1 MRFRL
6 FRIPLIALI
15 CLACFPFSGAAAEIK
30 CETVYTSDSPLLCA
44 VGGQGILLSRDGA
57 LLLYPENAREA
68 TEIARAGHI
77 VSVAAD
83 NREDLFYY
91 LTEEDGVQA
100 LHTVTGSGASYG
112 AAASLPEG
120 QSILQMDADGGRL
133 YALNGEGVLY
143 SVFSYGSG
151 ADMTEI
157 KANGWQN
164 GGISA
169 FSVYDGLLAVYRPEN
184 ETLSILRLGDEITLL
199 QSAHIPAAASVQAV
213 QTADGQLYAFVLA
226 EADGVQALLRVS
238 MVDGRT
244 ETLDTNLPKD
254 CAGLRRDRTKLYALG
269 KGGTALYALPLQ
281 SLTGAAETPTL
292 TFVNVLSTGE
302 RFERAAALFHE
313 KYPDVELVRR
323 TVDDMETLATE
334 MMAGSA
340 DVDLLAVQESA
351 MFVSSGMML
360 RAGALLDL
368 NQFDSLTALKAQ
380 YRDIWGWTTLDGRWF
395 GVPESP
401 CCPLWKVNTALAE
414 AIGWEIPEGRWT
426 WADFEAL
433 SEQVRAYNQSAERPI
448 VLLKDD
454 GGPLPYFLTEYQAN
468 HVDIPA
474 GKADYNTGA
483 YVGILTLWQDLCQ
496 SGLIDVPLRPV
507 YSREA
512 LLTASP
518 NGMPVL
524 LSQMGSDRYILPP
537 TETETS
543 LYPVYDVGFLVLN
556 ANTRHLEEAV
566 YFLACYLSPEAE
578 RTRISEHTGR
588 WLRDGSGYTDY
599 SRWAQGTSPENE
611 AAWYYALEH
620 STPEMYLLDISR
632 QQFWT
637 LMPGLLDG
645 SVTPERFAEITQQLA
660 DMAFGG

>member
-1 MRFRL
+1 M
-6 FRIPLIALI
+6 LI
-15 CLACFPFSGAAAEIK
+15 CLAFFPFSGAAAEIK
-30 CETVYTSDSPLLCA
+30 CETVYTSGSPLLCA
-44 VGGQGILLSRDGA
+44 VGGQGVLFSRDGV

-68 TEIARAGHI
+68 AEIARAGHI

-100 LHTVTGSGASYG
+100 LYTVTGSGASYG
-112 AAASLPEG
+112 DAVPLPEG
-120 QSILQMDADGGRL
+120 QRILQLDADGGRL
-133 YALNGEGVLY
+133 YALNEAGVLY
-143 SVFSYGSG
+143 SVFPYGSG
-151 ADMTEI
+151 ADMMEI
-157 KANGWQN
+157 RADGWQN
-164 GGISA
+164 GGVSA
-169 FSVYDGLLAVYRPEN
+169 FSVYDGLLAVYRPES
-184 ETLSILRLGDEITLL
+184 ETLSVLRLGDEIALL
-199 QSAHIPAAASVQAV
+199 QSAHLPAAASVQAV
-213 QTADGQLYAFVLA
+213 QTADGQLYAFALA
-226 EADGVQALLRVS
+226 EADGGQALLRVS
-238 MVDGRT
+238 MADGRT
-244 ETLDTNLPKD
+244 ETVDTNLPKD
-254 CAGLRRDRTKLYALG
+254 CAALRRDRTKLYALG

-281 SLTGAAETPTL
+281 SLTGASETPTL
-292 TFVNVLSTGE
+292 TFVNLLSTGQ
-302 RFERAAALFHE
+302 RFDRAAALFHE

-323 TVDDMETLATE
+323 EMNDMETLVTE

-368 NQFDSLTALKAQ
+368 NRFDSLTALKAR
-380 YRDIWGWTTLDGRWF
+380 YRDIWGWTTLDGKWF

-401 CCPLWKVNTALAE
+401 YCPLWKVNTALAE

-426 WADFEAL
+426 WADFAAL
-433 SEQVRAYNQSAERPI
+433 SERVMAYNQSAEKPI

-474 GKADYNTGA
+474 GKADYNTDA
-483 YVGILTLWQDLCQ
+483 YVGVLALWQDLCQ
-496 SGLIDVPLRPV
+496 SGLVDVPIRPV
-507 YSREA
+507 YGREA

-518 NGMPVL
+518 NSGMPAL

-543 LYPVYDVGFLVLN
+543 LYPVYDAGFLVLN

-578 RTRISEHTGR
+578 RTRVSEHTGK

-599 SRWAQGTSPENE
+599 SQWAKGTSPENE
-611 AAWYYALEH
+611 AAWYDALEH
-620 STPEMYLLDISR
+620 SAPAMYLLDISR
-632 QQFWT
+632 QQYWT
-637 LMPGLLDG
+637 LLPGLLDG